1 MGKELTKGEYG
12 KPCGHLTE
20 STGFKEE
27 GESGSKGGQ
36 WDGNKE
42 KDGELGAR
50 MKRSG
55 NGIGKCQ

>member
-1 MGKELTKGEYG
+1 MTGEYG

-20 STGFKEE
+20 SAGFKEE

-36 WDGNKE
+36 RDGNKE